1 MNKTTIDSTSII
13 IFLIGFMVGY
23 IAAKRGRWLSPDDRS
38 PVILGSIVIGSPF
51 IMEVIQTFR

>member
-23 IAAKRGRWLSPDDRS
+23 ITAKRGRWLSPNRS

-51 IMEVIQTFR
+51 IMNKTTKARK